1 MTLLNEE
8 RQLIK
13 ATAAQ
18 FTDDVVLPAANKFD
32 PVKGK
37 IPENVIQGMA
47 ELGFFG
53 IKTPVEYG
61 VWVVLSI
68 V

>member
-37 IPENVIQGMA
+37 IPRAWLFWYQNAGR
-47 ELGFFG
+47 
-53 IKTPVEYG
+53 
-61 VWVVLSI
+61 VWRKWSGLF
-68 V
+68 